1 VSDDSIEKQLDRI
14 INRVMIFFGALL
26 GIVCLSVIIVVGIVM
41 MAIVSVRA
49 EETKQISIVRGIVE
63 GR

>member
-1 VSDDSIEKQLDRI
+1 MSDDSIEKQLDRI